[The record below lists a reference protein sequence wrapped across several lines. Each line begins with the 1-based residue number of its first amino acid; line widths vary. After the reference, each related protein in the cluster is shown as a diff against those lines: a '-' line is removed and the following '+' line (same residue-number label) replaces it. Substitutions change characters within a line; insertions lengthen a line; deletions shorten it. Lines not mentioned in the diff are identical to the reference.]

1 MGCHR
6 KNTLK
11 FWKNKD
17 GDIEIGEREFYFQT
31 LIKEFGNK
39 VKETVIANYK
49 DCIWLLQNMGRNHYD
64 TLEPIEKGNYVIR
77 TSKLSKKRKQPSR
90 RSKRQRNKRTKK
102 IN

>member
-1 MGCHR
+1 
-6 KNTLK
+6 
-11 FWKNKD
+11 
-17 GDIEIGEREFYFQT
+17 
-31 LIKEFGNK
+31 
-39 VKETVIANYK
+39 
-49 DCIWLLQNMGRNHYD
+49 MGRNHYD